1 MFVEF
6 QLDRLSPAVMQVA
19 EIPLP
24 PNHWFPARV
33 NMAADS
39 EFQNIELVNYLYTG
53 YR

>member
-24 PNHWFPARV
+24 PNHLFPARV

-39 EFQNIELVNYLYTG
+39 EFQNWSIELVNIR